1 MKKYVL
7 NTDTGKLHIYGYC
20 TYSNGKGDNYK
31 YFDSEQ
37 EAYEFAG
44 KHINP
49 CKNCEKMKERIL
61 KGEK

>member
-7 NTDTGKLHIYGYC
+7 NTTSGKLHIYGYC
-20 TYSNGKGDNYK
+20 PHSKGVGENYK
-31 YFDSEQ
+31 YFESEQ

-49 CKNCEKMKERIL
+49 CKFCENKKEKIL
-61 KGEK
+61 KGG